1 MFSVNPDSIFSSYT
15 ISILKGKELG
25 GSGGG
30 SGTGPTGPTG
40 LDGISVNTGATGNT
54 GDIGPTGLQ
63 GPTGVPGAATN
74 TGATGGTGS
83 TGPTG
88 QQGSTGPAGTSAN
101 TGGTGP
107 TGETGAKG
115 DTGPAGNATNT
126 GATGDMGP
134 AGPTGVTGAVGPT
147 GPAGSGSSLPAGTN
161 YGDYLFWNSNTSTY
175 AVGDANVVIGGN
187 AGKTN
192 QGTNAVAIGSNAG
205 NNNQSSNAVAV
216 GVSAGQNT
224 QGGSSVAIGQFA
236 GNSVQGSSAVAVG
249 PTSGR
254 TNQKNFAVA
263 IGSNAGGANQGTS
276 SVAIGSLSGFNTQ
289 GTAAVA
295 IGSSAGNAVQGANAV
310 AVGSGAGS
318 NNQGENAVSIGR
330 SAGSQTQSSGST
342 AIGFQAGFIQQG
354 LNAVAVGALAGN
366 SNQGANAVAIGNRA
380 GASNQAANSIVL
392 NATGNVV
399 NADISNAFYVAPVR
413 ADITQVKV
421 LGYDTTTNEVTYF
434 DTPSGGGGSLPAG
447 TNYGDYIFWD
457 SNTSTYAVGD
467 ANIVIGGNAGSISQ
481 GVNGIAIG
489 YNAGQSS
496 QGIES
501 VAIGLSAGQ
510 YSQGFASVAIGA
522 SSGNVNQ
529 GSGTVAVGISAGSGY
544 QGDNS
549 VSIGCNAGYLSQGT
563 YSVAIGYVAGS
574 NNQGSNAIAIGAN
587 AGVNFQAPNSII
599 LNASGTVLDSDVGV
613 TDPALYVAPVRA
625 DITQTKVLGYNT
637 TTKEVTYFDTPTG
650 GGGSLPAGTNYGDYL
665 YWDSNTSTYAV
676 GDANVVLGG
685 NAGAISQQFNAIA
698 IGSNAGNNS
707 QGGYSVAVGANAAIY
722 AQGGYSIA
730 IGAGAGGSSQGQESV
745 AIGYNAGYANQGQ
758 ESVAIGTFAG
768 QNTQGQYAFS
778 VGYKAGQNNQGDDTI
793 ALGISSGYNA
803 QGKYAVS
810 VGAYAGENNQRE
822 NSVAI
827 GTSASADSG
836 GFIGGEWVQYKL
848 PNAIVLKYYQLATY
862 IFISNPDYDAEN
874 PYEWY
879 LLASNDGVRW
889 AAIDYQ
895 TGQDYTKWSNYLP
908 QYYNTYAVQNT
919 KAYQYYRLVVTSRDP
934 SVNTGGFFGWSLFA
948 FNLIEDGA
956 TLSGTAGHEF
966 VDSGNVYPNVL
977 LTAPDDQGYIT
988 STSVNI
994 TDPFYTLSA
1003 QYQSQTLGSLQD
1015 VSIYTGGELYNP
1027 ILYNPVYNSF
1037 ASVSTYAFE
1046 SGVNSISIGSSAG
1059 QNSQPNQSIAIGDNA
1074 AHITAAGLAVG
1085 EWIQYKLPVAIVL
1098 KYYQIACNWV
1108 DYDIVTD
1115 YYDVENPYEWYLLA
1129 SNDGLSWN
1137 TVDFQSEQDY
1147 TKWTRA
1153 SGLAP
1158 QYNTYTI
1165 QNNTT
1170 AYQYYR
1176 LVITRTDPAQ
1186 NQGYPYVDISGF
1198 NLIEGGTLTSQDGHG
1213 FLDPLSGG
1221 TAYPTLQLFS
1231 ANESGYQTSQSP
1243 GFVYFYSYNDPSA
1256 NGCYNLSAQ
1265 FASQTYN
1272 SLVGVYAETEYIY
1285 DGIPGLSE
1293 TKGIYNAALGGYGYM
1308 ITSYGVGTLI
1318 GNSVAIGTNAGKGGQ
1333 KEYAIA
1339 IGANAG
1345 TINQAANTI
1354 ILNASGVDL
1363 NTDTTNPALY
1373 IAPIRADITQTKV
1386 LGYNATT
1393 KEVTYFDAGG
1403 GSSLPSGTNYGDYL
1417 YWNGSTY
1424 AVGDTNV
1431 VVGGHAGETN
1441 QGHGSIAIGYDAGA
1455 NNQTLS
1461 LPSTISGEWFQY
1473 VVTPGITP
1481 TYFQLSFS
1489 NQYNFANDFSI
1500 VASND
1505 AIAWTQIGQQTN
1517 VQPSSI
1523 IPAGSGYN
1531 TYPVTA
1537 STSYQ
1542 YFRVIFTHDDPVS
1555 SPGIQVV
1562 AFNLIVGGTIDIN
1575 GLSVGG
1581 QAYPGTSVP
1590 GGSWSKSS
1598 GFSIGSASDL
1608 AGSPQT
1614 LPTKAGGGIICNNPV
1629 YYEPGTGNYLGS
1641 ETTSAGVN
1649 LGNSIAIGY
1658 QAAQNSQGY
1667 QSIAIGLSA
1676 GQDVQ
1681 NINAI
1686 AIGVSAG
1693 SSNQGTNAIAIGGL
1707 AGANNQGTN
1716 AIAIGQ
1722 YAGQT
1727 DQAANSIVINA
1738 TGTYLSAVGASS
1750 FYVAPVRADI
1760 TQVKVLGYD
1769 ATTSEVTYF
1778 DIPPTI
1784 LPSGTNY
1791 GDYLYWDGSTYSVG
1805 DSNVVIGGN
1814 AGQYSQGASA
1824 IAIGS
1829 SAGTGNQGDFSVAI
1843 GYKAGQTNQK
1853 ILSIAIGYQSG
1864 QASQGVSS
1872 IAIGETAGQTLQ
1884 GTYSIAIGNQA
1895 GQNNQQES
1903 SIAIGLTAGNNT
1915 QGANAIA
1922 IGQRAG
1928 FTGQNSGAI
1937 SIGYNAGYFR
1947 QGTNSVAIGNYAGET
1962 RQSAE
1967 SVAIGVYAGQTG
1979 QSGQTVAIGGYA
1991 GQTGQ
1996 NANTVA
2002 AGYQAG
2008 QINQGG
2014 NSIAIGAQA
2023 GQTDQESGTIIINA
2037 TGGVLNG
2044 AIGITNALYIA
2055 PIRQASKTEV
2065 LGYDVFTKEVT
2076 RFTPDILPPASTYG
2090 DYLYFNGA
2098 NWVTGTTKVV
2108 LGENAGFT
2116 GQGDGAIAIGNF
2128 AGQNT
2133 QSSGAVAIGYSAG
2146 IEYQKVNAISIG
2158 TFAGASNQE
2167 NGAIA
2172 IGYQAGQISQGINGI
2187 AIGYQAGQGTAAVT
2201 GGSYGTIAIGHGA
2214 SVTNQGSNSISIGP
2228 NTWASDNNSIVIGAV
2243 FTNPGPPYTSPLES
2257 AGANTCVIAPIR
2269 DSTDITAPHTLAY
2282 NTTSHEVYAY
2292 VPTVIPVA
2300 SVNNEYVVW
2309 NQGGTGSWVVGGTNS
2324 VSLGSGS
2331 NSVTNG
2337 VAVGISAY
2345 SYTGGVSIGFEAG
2358 LNGVTLQP
2366 INALAIGCQAGQNQY
2381 GDAIAIGYQ
2390 SGQKQS
2396 SGAIAIG
2403 TLAGGI
2409 SQGINAIAIGTQNSV
2424 TLPLKLETGAISIG
2438 SSAGSASI
2446 LGDNSITIGTNAN
2459 TNITRS
2465 GSNSIVIG
2473 YNSFANSANSVVI
2486 GNSVN
2491 DITGLG
2497 SSSGLF
2503 IDPIRGAT
2511 LAAAT
2516 SVLLWNSGTKEIG
2529 YDSTKTFVIQHPDE
2543 ADKYLVHACL
2553 EGPEAGVY
2561 YRGEGVISNGE
2572 KRVGITLPAYVKN
2585 LATELTVHL
2594 TPVLNDEDIEDE
2606 TPLNLRSTRVRD
2618 DNSFTVYA
2626 NKPVAFHWL
2635 VFGKRG
2641 DVKAEV
2647 DKSDAVMRGDGPYR
2661 WLDTR

>member
-40 LDGISVNTGATGNT
+40 LDGISVNTGATGATGDT

-63 GPTGVPGAATN
+63 GPTGVPGTATN

-205 NNNQSSNAVAV
+205 NNNQSSNSVAV

-224 QGGSSVAIGQFA
+224 QGGSSVAIGQLA
-236 GNSVQGSSAVAVG
+236 GNSVQGLAAVAVG
-249 PTSGR
+249 TTSGR

-263 IGSNAGGANQGTS
+263 IGSNAGGANQGTA

-310 AVGSGAGS
+310 AIGSNAGGANQGTASVAIGSLSGFNIQGTAAVAIGSSAGNAVQGANAVAVGSGAGN

-447 TNYGDYIFWD
+447 TNYGDYIYWD
-457 SNTSTYAVGD
+457 SNTATYAVGD
-467 ANIVIGGNAGSISQ
+467 ANVVIGGNAGSISQ
-481 GVNGIAIG
+481 GAN
-489 YNAGQSS
+489 
-496 QGIES
+496 S
-501 VAIGLSAGQ
+501 VAIGLNAGQ
-510 YSQGFASVAIGA
+510 NTQGLESVAVGHGAGNNEQGANTVAVGAYAGQQLQGAESIAVGIYAGSDNQGISSVAIG
-522 SSGNVNQ
+522 SGAGRNTQ
-529 GSGTVAVGISAGSGY
+529 GAQS
-544 QGDNS
+544 
-549 VSIGCNAGYLSQGT
+549 
-563 YSVAIGYVAGS
+563 
-574 NNQGSNAIAIGAN
+574 IAIGLN
-587 AGVNFQAPNSII
+587 AGVNSQAANSII

-613 TDPALYVAPVRA
+613 TDPALYVAPVRS

-722 AQGGYSIA
+722 AQGDYSIA

-745 AIGYNAGYANQGQ
+745 AIGDNAGYVNQGQ
-758 ESVAIGTFAG
+758 YSVAIGNSAG

-810 VGAYAGENNQRE
+810 VGAYSGENNQRE

-862 IFISNPDYDAEN
+862 IFISDPDYDAEN

-934 SVNTGGFFGWSLFA
+934 SVNTNNYFGWGLFA

-1015 VSIYTGGELYNP
+1015 VSIYTGDLYSP
-1027 ILYNPVYNSF
+1027 ILYNPVYDSF

-1074 AHITAAGLAVG
+1074 AHITAAGLAIG

-1098 KYYQIACNWV
+1098 KYYQIACNLV

-1165 QNNTT
+1165 QNNTI

-1186 NQGYPYVDISGF
+1186 NQGFPYVDISGF

-1243 GFVYFYSYNDPSA
+1243 GFVYFTGYNDPSP

-1265 FASQTYN
+1265 FASQTYD
-1272 SLVGVYAETEYIY
+1272 SLVYAYTETEYLY

-1293 TKGIYNAALGGYGYM
+1293 TKGIYNAASNGYGYM

-1393 KEVTYFDAGG
+1393 KEVTYFTA
-1403 GSSLPSGTNYGDYL
+1403 SSSVPDGTNYGDYL

-1431 VVGGHAGETN
+1431 VIGGHAGETS
-1441 QGHGSIAIGYDAGA
+1441 QGTGSVAVGYQAGSNHQTLNLSLSIA
-1455 NNQTLS
+1455 
-1461 LPSTISGEWFQY
+1461 GEWFTYHAQS
-1473 VVTPGITP
+1473 PITP
-1481 TYFQLSFS
+1481 NYVQLSFNNIYS
-1489 NQYNFANDFSI
+1489 FGDSFSI

-1505 AIAWTQIGQQTN
+1505 NATWTQIGQQLN
-1517 VQPSSI
+1517 IPSSTI
-1523 IPAGSGYN
+1523 KSAGTGYN
-1531 TYPVTA
+1531 TYPVYATIP
-1537 STSYQ
+1537 YE
-1542 YFRVIFTHDDPVS
+1542 YFRVIFTHCGDTS
-1555 SPGIQVV
+1555 SDITVY
-1562 AFNLIVGGTIDIN
+1562 AFNLIVGGTIDGD

-1581 QAYPGTSVP
+1581 AAYPGTLPFPQSGSFP
-1590 GGSWSKSS
+1590 GLSS
-1598 GFSIGSASDL
+1598 HFNKFNPSSTL

-1614 LPTKAGGGIICNNPV
+1614 LPTKTWDGFIYVTNPPTFYDPV
-1629 YYEPGTGNYLGS
+1629 TGNYTGS
-1641 ETTSAGVN
+1641 NTTTADVN

-1667 QSIAIGLSA
+1667 QSISIGTFA
-1676 GQDVQ
+1676 GKDVQ

-1693 SSNQGTNAIAIGGL
+1693 ST
-1707 AGANNQGTN
+1707 NQGTN

-1722 YAGQT
+1722 YAGQN
-1727 DQAANSIVINA
+1727 DQGANSIVLNA
-1738 TGTYLSAVGASS
+1738 TGTSLNAV
-1750 FYVAPVRADI
+1750 
-1760 TQVKVLGYD
+1760 
-1769 ATTSEVTYF
+1769 
-1778 DIPPTI
+1778 
-1784 LPSGTNY
+1784 
-1791 GDYLYWDGSTYSVG
+1791 
-1805 DSNVVIGGN
+1805 
-1814 AGQYSQGASA
+1814 
-1824 IAIGS
+1824 
-1829 SAGTGNQGDFSVAI
+1829 
-1843 GYKAGQTNQK
+1843 
-1853 ILSIAIGYQSG
+1853 
-1864 QASQGVSS
+1864 
-1872 IAIGETAGQTLQ
+1872 
-1884 GTYSIAIGNQA
+1884 
-1895 GQNNQQES
+1895 
-1903 SIAIGLTAGNNT
+1903 
-1915 QGANAIA
+1915 
-1922 IGQRAG
+1922 
-1928 FTGQNSGAI
+1928 
-1937 SIGYNAGYFR
+1937 
-1947 QGTNSVAIGNYAGET
+1947 
-1962 RQSAE
+1962 
-1967 SVAIGVYAGQTG
+1967 
-1979 QSGQTVAIGGYA
+1979 
-1991 GQTGQ
+1991 
-1996 NANTVA
+1996 
-2002 AGYQAG
+2002 
-2008 QINQGG
+2008 
-2014 NSIAIGAQA
+2014 
-2023 GQTDQESGTIIINA
+2023 
-2037 TGGVLNG
+2037 
-2044 AIGITNALYIA
+2044 TNALCVK
-2055 PIRQASKTEV
+2055 PVR
-2065 LGYDVFTKEVT
+2065 
-2076 RFTPDILPPASTYG
+2076 
-2090 DYLYFNGA
+2090 
-2098 NWVTGTTKVV
+2098 
-2108 LGENAGFT
+2108 NA
-2116 GQGDGAIAIGNF
+2116 A
-2128 AGQNT
+2128 
-2133 QSSGAVAIGYSAG
+2133 
-2146 IEYQKVNAISIG
+2146 
-2158 TFAGASNQE
+2158 
-2167 NGAIA
+2167 
-2172 IGYQAGQISQGINGI
+2172 
-2187 AIGYQAGQGTAAVT
+2187 
-2201 GGSYGTIAIGHGA
+2201 
-2214 SVTNQGSNSISIGP
+2214 
-2228 NTWASDNNSIVIGAV
+2228 
-2243 FTNPGPPYTSPLES
+2243 
-2257 AGANTCVIAPIR
+2257 
-2269 DSTDITAPHTLAY
+2269 
-2282 NTTSHEVYAY
+2282 
-2292 VPTVIPVA
+2292 
-2300 SVNNEYVVW
+2300 
-2309 NQGGTGSWVVGGTNS
+2309 
-2324 VSLGSGS
+2324 
-2331 NSVTNG
+2331 
-2337 VAVGISAY
+2337 
-2345 SYTGGVSIGFEAG
+2345 
-2358 LNGVTLQP
+2358 
-2366 INALAIGCQAGQNQY
+2366 
-2381 GDAIAIGYQ
+2381 DA
-2390 SGQKQS
+2390 
-2396 SGAIAIG
+2396 
-2403 TLAGGI
+2403 
-2409 SQGINAIAIGTQNSV
+2409 
-2424 TLPLKLETGAISIG
+2424 
-2438 SSAGSASI
+2438 SAGSLLLYNTVSGEFGYSTDNTSAS
-2446 LGDNSITIGTNAN
+2446 N
-2459 TNITRS
+2459 
-2465 GSNSIVIG
+2465 
-2473 YNSFANSANSVVI
+2473 
-2486 GNSVN
+2486 
-2491 DITGLG
+2491 
-2497 SSSGLF
+2497 
-2503 IDPIRGAT
+2503 
-2511 LAAAT
+2511 
-2516 SVLLWNSGTKEIG
+2516 
-2529 YDSTKTFVIQHPDE
+2529 KTFVIQHPDE